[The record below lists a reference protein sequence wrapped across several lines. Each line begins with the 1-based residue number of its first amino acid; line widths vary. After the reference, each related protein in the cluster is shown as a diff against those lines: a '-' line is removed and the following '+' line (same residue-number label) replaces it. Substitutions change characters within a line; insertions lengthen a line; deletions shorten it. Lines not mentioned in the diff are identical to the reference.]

1 MTATGRGPVIGTL
14 LDQGGLVLLHGDD
27 LQILARSLRLFA
39 SSLASR
45 DGAVPAG
52 VLVLLSALE
61 RAATSAAVAARLP
74 TAEVLGSVGSVGVA
88 LTGIVVRMQIGEVA
102 KRLGCGERNVRDLVA
117 RGAVPATK
125 TGGRWTFH
133 PVDVADLL
141 ESRRYA

>member
-88 LTGIVVRMQIGEVA
+88 LTGIVDRMQIGEVA

>member
-1 MTATGRGPVIGTL
+1 MTVTGRGPVIGTL

-74 TAEVLGSVGSVGVA
+74 SPEVLGSIGSPGRGDSA
-88 LTGIVVRMQIGEVA
+88 IVHVMEIREVA
-102 KRLGCGERNVRDLVA
+102 RALGCGDRNVRDLVA
-117 RGAVPATK
+117 RGALPATK
-125 TGGRWTFH
+125 TAGRWTFA
-133 PVDVADLL
+133 PLDVAELL